1 MNQKAILKEA
11 YEIQDWIAGLRQR
24 IHRWPEL
31 MYEEVQTNKLVCETL
46 DQLKIS
52 YRSPIAKTGVLA
64 QIGKHD
70 SPCVALR
77 ADMDA
82 LPITEE
88 ADVSFKS
95 EAEGKMH
102 ACGHDCHTAM
112 LLGAA
117 RLLKK
122 YEDQLPGMV
131 KLLFQP
137 AEEGGAGGELMW
149 MNL

>member
-1 MNQKAILKEA
+1 MDQKVILQEA

-70 SPCVALR
+70 SP
-77 ADMDA
+77 
-82 LPITEE
+82 
-88 ADVSFKS
+88 
-95 EAEGKMH
+95 
-102 ACGHDCHTAM
+102 
-112 LLGAA
+112 
-117 RLLKK
+117 
-122 YEDQLPGMV
+122 
-131 KLLFQP
+131 
-137 AEEGGAGGELMW
+137 
-149 MNL
+149 